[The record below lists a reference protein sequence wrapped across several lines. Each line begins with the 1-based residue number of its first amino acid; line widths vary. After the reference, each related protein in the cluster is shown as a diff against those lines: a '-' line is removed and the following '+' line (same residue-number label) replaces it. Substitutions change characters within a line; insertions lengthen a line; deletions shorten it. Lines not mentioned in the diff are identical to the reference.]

1 MIEDEHGLAQPHH
14 DLHVVLDEQDRLARV
29 AKATHGIEELVQQRA
44 VHAGGGLVEQHERRV
59 AHQHTHE
66 LDELLLPE
74 GEIAGVFVGERR
86 ELDEVEELAGARL
99 RRLAR
104 SRRDDEQVLE
114 RGHLRK
120 DADHLKRPAHAAPGD
135 LIGLEPVD
143 PRVIEQDASPVTP
156 LDSRDAVEQR
166 CLARA
171 VRADQPIDAPGLE
184 RERDAVDRAHA
195 AEALAHVDQ
204 REGGARS
211 QIVLGRRYF
220 V

>member
-1 MIEDEHGLAQPHH
+1 MIWTLRARAPPAQSWLLGGGRKERAARRATTAGRGAKPPSGSRTKVRFDHALIRLDHAGWAFRDLLAVIEDEHGLAQPHH

-59 AHQHTHE
+59 AHQHTHA

-104 SRRDDEQVLE
+104 SRRDDEQV
-114 RGHLRK
+114 
-120 DADHLKRPAHAAPGD
+120 
-135 LIGLEPVD
+135 
-143 PRVIEQDASPVTP
+143 
-156 LDSRDAVEQR
+156 
-166 CLARA
+166 
-171 VRADQPIDAPGLE
+171 
-184 RERDAVDRAHA
+184 
-195 AEALAHVDQ
+195 
-204 REGGARS
+204 
-211 QIVLGRRYF
+211 
-220 V
+220 